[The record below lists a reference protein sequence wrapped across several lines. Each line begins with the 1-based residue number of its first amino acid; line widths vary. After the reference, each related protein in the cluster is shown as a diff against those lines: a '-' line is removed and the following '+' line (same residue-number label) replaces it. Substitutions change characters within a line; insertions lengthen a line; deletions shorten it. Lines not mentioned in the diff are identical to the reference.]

1 MPLRRATTETPL
13 PGLEALVHHGQF
25 LLDTPAATPLLA
37 EHFDSLSLL
46 VVINTVVSLSLMERG
61 GNRVLCFKGS
71 ITASIG
77 TLCPD
82 PPTSSAA

>member
-46 VVINTVVSLSLMERG
+46 VVINTVVSLSLMERKPCPVFQG
-61 GNRVLCFKGS
+61 LDHGKHWY
-71 ITASIG
+71 
-77 TLCPD
+77 TLP
-82 PPTSSAA
+82 